1 MCGSFSCDKLVAGGN
16 MKRSKRI
23 NRNLSFIGVMILGF
37 LLLVFGSDV
46 AKELFP

>member
-23 NRNLSFIGVMILGF
+23 NRNLSVIGIMILAF
-37 LLLVFGSDV
+37 LLFVFGNDV
-46 AKELFP
+46 INFGKP